1 MKKTT
6 LFFVVAFGATTV
18 FAQVGIGT
26 TTPSPASM
34 LEIAGSSDGGT
45 TYKGFMPPRVPSI
58 AARDAINPGYSDY
71 GLMVFVMDLP
81 NNKGILQIWDGDS
94 WEDIHPVT
102 LASPVAWINEFHYD
116 NAGTDTGEFIE
127 IAGPAGLDLSNYSIE
142 LYNGFN
148 GQVYNTQT
156 LNGNVIPNQS
166 NGIGTVI
173 ISYPTN
179 GIENGSPDGI
189 ALIDSGTVLYF
200 ISYEG
205 SFTATNGTAVG
216 LTSTDIGVSEPANTP
231 VGQSLQLT
239 GTGRQYHDFSWS
251 APAAESPGGI
261 NAGQTIN

>member
-1 MKKTT
+1 MRK
-6 LFFVVAFGATTV
+6 FFLAVAFAF
-18 FAQVGIGT
+18 FAANLHCQVGIGT

-81 NNKGILQIWDGDS
+81 NDVGILQIWDGDS
-94 WEDIHPVT
+94 WQDITTIT

-116 NAGTDTGEFIE
+116 NTGTDTGEFIE
-127 IAGPAGLDLSNYSIE
+127 IAGPAGLDLSGYSIE
-142 LYNGFN
+142 LYSGSD
-148 GQVYNTQT
+148 GRVYNTRA
-156 LNGNVIPNQS
+156 LSGILPDQS
-166 NGIGTVI
+166 NGIGTLSF
-173 ISYPTN
+173 SYPTD
-179 GIENGSPDGI
+179 GIQNGSPDGI

-205 SFTATNGTAVG
+205 SFTATNGTAIG
-216 LTSTDIGVSEPANTP
+216 LTSTDIGVTESSATP
-231 VGQSLQLT
+231 VGYSLQLT

>member
-1 MKKTT
+1 
-6 LFFVVAFGATTV
+6 
-18 FAQVGIGT
+18 
-26 TTPSPASM
+26 
-34 LEIAGSSDGGT
+34 
-45 TYKGFMPPRVPSI
+45 
-58 AARDAINPGYSDY
+58 
-71 GLMVFVMDLP
+71 
-81 NNKGILQIWDGDS
+81 
-94 WEDIHPVT
+94 
-102 LASPVAWINEFHYD
+102 VAWINEFHYD
-116 NAGTDTGEFIE
+116 NTGTDTGEFIE

-205 SFTATNGTAVG
+205 SFTAINGTAVG
-216 LTSTDIGVSEPANTP
+216 LTSTDIGITESSATP
-231 VGQSLQLT
+231 VGYSLQLT

>member
-1 MKKTT
+1 MKTAF
-6 LFFVVAFGATTV
+6 LFFAVVLAATPV
-18 FAQVGIGT
+18 WAQVGIGT
-26 TTPSPASM
+26 TTPSSKAM
-34 LEIAGSSDGGT
+34 IEIASTSDGGG
-45 TYKGFMPPRVPSI
+45 TYKGLMPPRVPSI
-58 AARDAINPGYSDY
+58 AARDAINPGYADF
-71 GLMVFVMDLP
+71 GLMVYVVDLP
-81 NNKGILQIWDGDS
+81 NNRGVLQIWDGDS
-94 WEDIHPVT
+94 WVDITSTT

-116 NAGTDTGEFIE
+116 NTGTDAGEFIE
-127 IAGPAGLDLSNYSIE
+127 IAGPAGLDLSGYSIE
-142 LYNGFN
+142 LYSGSD
-148 GQVYNTQT
+148 GRVYNTRA
-156 LNGNVIPNQS
+156 LSGILPDQS
-166 NGIGTVI
+166 NGIGTLSF
-173 ISYPTN
+173 SYPTD
-179 GIENGSPDGI
+179 GIQNGSPDGI

>member
-1 MKKTT
+1 MRK
-6 LFFVVAFGATTV
+6 LFLAFALAF
-18 FAQVGIGT
+18 FAAHLYCQVGIGT
-26 TTPSPASM
+26 TTPSPAAM
-34 LEIAGSSDGGT
+34 LEIAASSDGGS

-58 AARDAINPGYSDY
+58 AARDAINAGYADY
-71 GLMVFVMDLP
+71 GLTVFVLDYP
-81 NNKGILQIWDGDS
+81 TNQGCLQMWDGDS
-94 WEDIHPVT
+94 WETIHCLT

-116 NAGTDTGEFIE
+116 NTGTDTGEFIE

-142 LYNGFN
+142 LYNGSN
-148 GQVYNTQT
+148 GEVYDTQS

-205 SFTATNGTAVG
+205 SFTATNGSAIG
-216 LTSTDIGVSEPANTP
+216 LTSTDIGVTEPGSTP

-239 GTGRQYHDFSWS
+239 GTGNQYSDFSWS
-251 APAAESPGGI
+251 GPSAESPGNI
-261 NAGQTIN
+261 NSGQTIN